1 MPKSPNL
8 TQGRR
13 RGARADS
20 LEFAKSVAESITLE
34 PLMPLCTLSERAQRH
49 WPRIIGAKRRELWTP
64 TDLDTAGRL
73 CEMLA
78 KVDVLW
84 SILKDQSSIIKDEK
98 GRLRDHPAL
107 VQARELE
114 RDIQATK
121 RHLQINSAAVNGPSH
136 HLAGKN
142 EAARTLEAYAAEDDD
157 LFARPDRK
165 G

>member
-1 MPKSPNL
+1 MTKPSVK
-8 TQGRR
+8 R
-13 RGARADS
+13 RGPRADS
-20 LEFAKSVAESITLE
+20 VEFAKSVAEATTLP
-34 PLMPLCTLSERAQRH
+34 PLMPLYSLSAGAEKH

-84 SILKDQSSIIKDEK
+84 AILKGQSSIIKDSK
-98 GRLRDHPAL
+98 GRLVDHPAL
-107 VQARELE
+107 SQVRELE

-142 EAARTLEAYAAEDDD
+142 EQARMIAFSLDDADD
-157 LFARPDRK
+157 LFA
-165 G
+165 

>member
-1 MPKSPNL
+1 MAKTSIK
-8 TQGRR
+8 R
-13 RGARADS
+13 RGPRADS
-20 LEFAKSVAESITLE
+20 IEFAKAVAEAATLP
-34 PLMPLCTLSERAQRH
+34 PLMPLMPLSDAAQRH
-49 WPRIIGAKRRELWTP
+49 WPRIVGAKRRELWTN

-78 KVDVLW
+78 RVDVLW
-84 SILKDQSSIIKDEK
+84 SILKTQGTIIKNAK
-98 GRLRDHPAL
+98 GHFVDHPAL

-142 EAARTLEAYAAEDDD
+142 QQARIIDVHLSDGDD
-157 LFARPDRK
+157 LF

>member
-1 MPKSPNL
+1 MTKA
-8 TQGRR
+8 TKR
-13 RGARADS
+13 RGPRADS
-20 LEFAKSVAESITLE
+20 VEFAKQVAEAATLP
-34 PLMPLCTLSERAQRH
+34 PLMPLHPLSARAEKH
-49 WPRIIGAKRRELWTP
+49 WPRITGAKRRELWTP

-84 SILKDQSSIIKDEK
+84 SILKDGSTIIKNAK
-98 GRLRDHPAL
+98 GQIVDHPAL

-142 EAARTLEAYAAEDDD
+142 EQARMIAFGLDDEDD
-157 LFARPDRK
+157 LFA
-165 G
+165 